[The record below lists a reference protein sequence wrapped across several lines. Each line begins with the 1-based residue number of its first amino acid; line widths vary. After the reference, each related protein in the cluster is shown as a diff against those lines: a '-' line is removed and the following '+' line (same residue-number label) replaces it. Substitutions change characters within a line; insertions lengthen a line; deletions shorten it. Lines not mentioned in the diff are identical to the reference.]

1 MRPINVAISFSTPD
15 YRTVITLIQA
25 ICPFL
30 LFLANFMFIWCIYYI
45 HVLPILCFYTHTVK
59 INFSVHLLLIIKK
72 EKNSKINNDD
82 YHQFF
87 SFFFLVL
94 VLLNLC
100 NACLLLF
107 VLFISLCDLAF
118 IYYRSKQQQQQK
130 TNKPCGWLC
139 GAIVHFFLKQRI
151 IRALKKEW
159 RRIIG
164 KWIKIYL
171 ILFCFSCYYHSFA
184 YVLPILG
191 MI

>member
-1 MRPINVAISFSTPD
+1 M
-15 YRTVITLIQA
+15 
-25 ICPFL
+25 
-30 LFLANFMFIWCIYYI
+30 YI
-45 HVLPILCFYTHTVK
+45 LHTCA
-59 INFSVHLLLIIKK
+59 SYSLLLYSYSEDKLFCSSITDNQEGKK
-72 EKNSKINNDD
+72 LKNQQRWLSSIL
-82 YHQFF
+82 FV
-87 SFFFLVL
+87 FFLVF

-184 YVLPILG
+184 YILPIWG